1 MKNKDIR
8 LGIVL
13 MTIFVI
19 LFLITFTFQT
29 SSAMGTHTTAAFF
42 PRVVL
47 IVLMILTALLII
59 QKFFKERGAFSS
71 EKMDRDKARRV
82 LSSMVLAILFVL
94 GASYLGSL
102 VSIALFVIAIMWTW
116 GVRNKLVILLNA
128 ILTPCF
134 IYLVFTEVLTVQ
146 LPSGILM

>member
-1 MKNKDIR
+1 LKNKDIR

-13 MTIFVI
+13 MSIFFV

-29 SSAMGTHTTAAFF
+29 SSATGTHTTAAFF

-47 IVLMILTALLII
+47 IVLMILTALLIV
-59 QKFFKERGAFSS
+59 QQFFKERATSS
-71 EKMDRDKARRV
+71 AEKMDRDKARRV

-102 VSIALFVIAIMWTW
+102 VSIALFVVAIMWTW

-128 ILTPCF
+128 ILTPCL
-134 IYLVFTEVLTVQ
+134 IYLVFTGVLMVQ

>member
-1 MKNKDIR
+1 MKNRDFR

-13 MTIFVI
+13 MIVFII
-19 LFLITFTFQT
+19 LYLITFTFQT

-47 IVLMILTALLII
+47 IVLMILTAFLII
-59 QKFFKERGAFSS
+59 QNLLKRGEVSSS

-82 LSSMVLAILFVL
+82 LSSMVLAVLFVL

-102 VSIALFVIAIMWTW
+102 VSIALFVVAIMWTW

-134 IYLVFTEVLTVQ
+134 IYLVFTEILLVQ
-146 LPSGILM
+146 LPSGILK